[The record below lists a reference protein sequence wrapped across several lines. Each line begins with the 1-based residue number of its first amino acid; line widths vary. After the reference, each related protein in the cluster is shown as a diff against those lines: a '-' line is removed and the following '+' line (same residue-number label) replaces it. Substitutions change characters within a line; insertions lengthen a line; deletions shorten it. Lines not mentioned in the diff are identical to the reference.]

1 MANYQKIK
9 GTRDFFGDKSIKLT
23 YIENVC
29 KEVAKTYNISE
40 IVTPIFENTDV
51 FVKNVGEDSDVVNK
65 EMYTFKDKSNR
76 SITLRPEGTASVARC
91 FIENKMYASPLPLT
105 KLYYFGP
112 MFRYEQ
118 PQAGRYREFRQFG
131 VEVYGEGTPLL
142 DCEIIL
148 SAYAIFKKLGI
159 KNIKLKIN
167 SIGNFE
173 SRKHYSEALKL
184 YFNEYVEN
192 MCDDCKRRLNT
203 NPMRILDC
211 KADAKTIVNGV
222 NVIQNAPKINDY
234 LTEEAENY
242 FKEVINILSGF
253 DVPFIVDHNLVRGLD
268 YYTDTVFEFII
279 ESNDELNGLALGGG
293 GRYADMI
300 KSMVG
305 IDVSGMGYAIGV
317 DRLIAVMEN
326 QGLFNDIFPRVDA
339 VIMGLDKESK
349 IEAMKLASVLRDND
363 LIIEMDYKNVSMKPQ
378 FKLCDK
384 VNPKYIIIIGETE
397 RLNGIYTV
405 KNSDTK
411 VQENVKKEDLIS
423 YLKNNRGE

>member
-29 KEVAKTYNISE
+29 KEVAKTYNIGE

-51 FVKNVGEDSDVVNK
+51 FVKNVGEDSDVVTK
-65 EMYTFKDKSNR
+65 EMYTFKDKSDR
-76 SITLRPEGTASVARC
+76 SITLRPEGTAAVARS
-91 FIENKMYASPLPLT
+91 FIENKMYATSLPLT

-131 VEVYGEGTPLL
+131 VEIYGDGTPLL
-142 DCEIIL
+142 DAEIIL
-148 SAYAIFKKLGI
+148 SAYEVIKKLGI

-173 SRKHYSEALKL
+173 SRKHYSAALKT
-184 YFNEYVEN
+184 YFEKYKEY
-192 MCDDCKRRLNT
+192 MCNDCKRRLET

-211 KADAKTIVNGV
+211 KIDAKTCVDGV
-222 NVIQNAPKINDY
+222 NIIKNAPKISDY
-234 LTEEAENY
+234 LTEEAEQY
-242 FKEVINILSGF
+242 FNDVVETLKSF
-253 DVPFIVDHNLVRGLD
+253 DIPLEVDHNLVRGLD

-279 ESNDELNGLALGGG
+279 QSDDELNGLALAAG

-326 QGLFNDIFPRVDA
+326 QGLFTNIIPRVDA

-349 IEAMKLASVLRDND
+349 IEAMKLASVLRQND
-363 LIIEMDYKNVSMKPQ
+363 LIIEMDYKNYSMKPQ

-384 VNPKYIIIIGETE
+384 VNPKYIIIIGENE
-397 RLNGIYTV
+397 RLSGIYTV
-405 KNSDTK
+405 KNCDEKT
-411 VQENVKKEDLIS
+411 QENIKKEDILT
-423 YLKNNRGE
+423 YLKK